1 MKYKYIGTVQMLY
14 GFGYVEVNDDII
26 KYIKRTNDYNVFIDK
41 EYMVHTWNDNNI
53 QDLIDANLVEVI
65 K

>member
-14 GFGYVEVNDDII
+14 GFGYVEVNDTDI

-41 EYMVHTWNDNNI
+41 SYMIYAWNNEHI
-53 QDLIDANLVEVI
+53 KDLIDANLVEVI